1 MGLPIQLN
9 GETILMSNDM
19 ELYSTWADESSRQKA
34 FAEASTAYEH
44 NDGIQKTVGYS
55 YRSYIDIEP
64 NRSVRTSITRND
76 YYRFRPEE
84 AVPTRQKRILKM
96 AMDAY
101 DRVGIIR
108 NVIDLMGDFASQGI
122 DIVHPNKSIER
133 FYKAWFKQVKGAEK
147 SERFLNYLYRT
158 GNVVVKRSTARVNA
172 AKEEELR
179 RSVAADL
186 ELVDKKYAKRE
197 IPWHYDFLNPLTVDV
212 LNYYNGMFLGEPIY
226 VLNLSKTTYDTF
238 TAADMS
244 GKQTFSKLPPDIQAQ
259 IKQGKRQLR
268 LDPETI
274 EVFYYKKDDWL
285 VWANPMLYAILDDL
299 IMLEKMKLAD
309 LAALDGAISQIR
321 LWRIGSL
328 EHKII
333 PKKDVINKL
342 RDIIASNTGG
352 GTMDLIWGPELDF
365 KESSSEAYK
374 FLGKEKYEPVLTSIY
389 AGLGIPPSL
398 AGANVGGS
406 YAENYVSLKTL
417 IERLEYGR
425 NLLRRFW
432 DKEIKHVQKA
442 MGFKLPA
449 QIRFDN
455 IILSDESA
463 EKQLLINLADRNII
477 SDQTLLERFGEM
489 PDVEKLRVRREEQ
502 ARRTDIG
509 TPFKSS
515 PYHNP
520 NIRGDVAKIL
530 VTKDGLDDSYYHDEL
545 DLPKHDIPAPTPKVP
560 FGGGGG
566 GNINPTEPKATPN
579 PQGGRPTGKQDQIK
593 RKIKTIGETAA
604 TLWAYDVQKAISEEI
619 TPMMLEYFNKKN
631 VRSLTKAEFDQLE
644 YFKLCLLTNLEPF
657 IELTPEIIKEMI
669 DRNGKPSAEFLN
681 KVDAQINNFV
691 YVNTRKPT
699 IDEMKYIYASV
710 YVDLLQIEEEV

>member
-1 MGLPIQLN
+1 MA
-9 GETILMSNDM
+9 NDN
-19 ELYSTWADESSRQKA
+19 ELYSTWADESSKQKA
-34 FAEASTAYEH
+34 FTEASNAYEE
-44 NDGIQKTVGYS
+44 NNGIQKAVGYS

-64 NRSVRTSITRND
+64 NRSVRTSMTRND

-108 NVIDLMGDFASQGI
+108 NVIDLMGDFASQGV

-133 FYKAWFKQVKGAEK
+133 FYKAWFKQVKGQEK
-147 SERFLNYLYRT
+147 SERFLNYLYRC
-158 GNVVVKRSTARVNA
+158 GNVVVKRSTAKINA
-172 AKEEELR
+172 SKEEELR
-179 RSVAADL
+179 RAVAEADL
-186 ELVDKKYAKRE
+186 EIIDKKYPRRE
-197 IPWHYDFLNPLTVDV
+197 IPWQYDFLNPLTVDA

-259 IKQGKRQLR
+259 IKQGKRQIR
-268 LDPETI
+268 IDPETI

-285 VWANPMLYAILDDL
+285 VWANPMTYAILDDL

-321 LWRIGSL
+321 LWNVGSL

-352 GTMDLIWGPELDF
+352 GTVDLIWGPELSF
-365 KESSSEAYK
+365 KESSSDAYK

-398 AGANVGGS
+398 AGASTGGS
-406 YAENYVSLKTL
+406 YANNYVSLKTL

-425 NLLRRFW
+425 MLLTQFW
-432 DKEIKHVQKA
+432 NKEIKYIQKA
-442 MGFKLPA
+442 MGFKVPA

-455 IILSDESA
+455 IILSDEAA
-463 EKQLLINLADRNII
+463 EKQLLINLADRGIL
-477 SDQTLLERFGEM
+477 SDQTILERFGEI
-489 PDVEKLRVRREEQ
+489 PEIEKLRVRREEQ
-502 ARRTDIG
+502 SRINDVS
-509 TPFKSS
+509 TPKKAS

-520 NIRGDVAKIL
+520 NVRNDMAKIL
-530 VTKDGLDDSYYHDEL
+530 ATKDGLEDEFYYDEL
-545 DLPKHDIPAPTPKVP
+545 NLPKRDIPMPIPKAP
-560 FGGGGG
+560 FGGGGMNPDSPKNIE
-566 GNINPTEPKATPN
+566 GNQ
-579 PQGGRPTGKQDQIK
+579 QGGRPLGKKDQTK
-593 RKIKTIGETAA
+593 RKTKSIGETAA
-604 TLWAYDVQKAISEEI
+604 TLWAYDIQKTIAEQV
-619 TPMMLEYFNKKN
+619 TPMMLDYYNKKN

-644 YFKLCLLTNLEPF
+644 HFKLCLLANIEPF
-657 IELTPEIIKEMI
+657 MELTPEIIKELI
-669 DRNGKPSAEFLN
+669 DKMGKPAPEFIDKVSANVQE
-681 KVDAQINNFV
+681 FV
-691 YVNTRKPT
+691 YVNSRKPT
-699 IDEMKYIYASV
+699 VDEMKYIYASV
-710 YVDLLQIEEEV
+710 YVDLLQIEEISE

>member
-1 MGLPIQLN
+1 MANEP
-9 GETILMSNDM
+9 
-19 ELYSTWADESSRQKA
+19 ELYSTWADESSRQRA
-34 FAEASTAYEH
+34 FADASNAYIE
-44 NDGIQKTVGYS
+44 NDGIQREKSVAYS

-122 DIVHPNKSIER
+122 DIVHPNKAIER
-133 FYKAWFKQVKGAEK
+133 FYKAWFKQVDGKQK

-158 GNVVVKRSTARVNA
+158 GNVVVKRSTAKINA

-186 ELVDKKYAKRE
+186 EIVDRKYAKRE

-274 EVFYYKKDDWL
+274 EVFHYKKDDWL

-333 PKKDVINKL
+333 PKRDVINKL

-365 KESSSEAYK
+365 KESSSDAHK

-398 AGANVGGS
+398 AGSSGGGGS
-406 YAENYVSLKTL
+406 YANSYVSLKTL

-425 NLLRRFW
+425 GMLVKFW
-432 DKEIKHVQKA
+432 DKEIKHIQKA

-449 QIRFDN
+449 QIRFKN

-463 EKQLLINLADRNII
+463 EKQLLINLADRNVI

-489 PDVEKLRVRREEQ
+489 PEIERLRVRREEQ

-520 NIRGDVAKIL
+520 NVRNDVAKVL
-530 VTKDGLDDSYYHDEL
+530 VTKDGLADEYYHDEL
-545 DLPKHDIPAPTPKVP
+545 DLPKRKIPTPPAAKP
-560 FGGGGG
+560 PGFGGG
-566 GNINPTEPKATPN
+566 NPNLDTPKATPA
-579 PQGGRPTGKQDQIK
+579 PQGGRPSGQKDSIK
-593 RKIKTIGETAA
+593 RKTKTIGETAA
-604 TLWAYDVQKAISEEI
+604 KLWAYDIQKSIAEQV
-619 TPMMLEYFNKKN
+619 TPMMLEFYGKKN
-631 VRSLTKAEFDQLE
+631 VRSFTKAEFDQLE
-644 YFKLCLLTNLEPF
+644 YFKLCLLTNMEPF

-669 DRNGKPSAEFLN
+669 ERNGKPTAEFLQ
-681 KVDAQINNFV
+681 KVDAEVNDFV
-691 YVNTRKPT
+691 YVHTRKPT
-699 IDEMKYIYASV
+699 VDEMKYIYASV
-710 YVDLLQIEEEV
+710 YVDLLEIEEITE

>member
-1 MGLPIQLN
+1 
-9 GETILMSNDM
+9 M
-19 ELYSTWADESSRQKA
+19 ELYSTWADDSSRQKA
-34 FAEASTAYEH
+34 FADASNAYEH
-44 NDGIQKTVGYS
+44 NDGIQKAVGYS

-108 NVIDLMGDFASQGI
+108 NVIDLMGDFGSQGV

-133 FYKAWFKQVKGAEK
+133 FYKAWFKQIKGPEK

-158 GNVVVKRSTARVNA
+158 GNVVVKRSTAKINA
-172 AKEEELR
+172 AREEELR
-179 RSVAADL
+179 KAVAADI
-186 ELVDKKYAKRE
+186 EIVDRKYVKRE
-197 IPWHYDFLNPLTVDV
+197 IPWQYDFLNPLTIDV

-226 VLNLSKTTYDTF
+226 VMNLSKTTYDTF

-259 IKQGKRQLR
+259 IKQGKRQIR
-268 LDPETI
+268 IDPELI
-274 EVFYYKKDDWL
+274 EVYYYKKDDWL

-309 LAALDGAISQIR
+309 IAALDGAISSIR
-321 LWRIGSL
+321 LWNVGSL

-352 GTMDLIWGPELDF
+352 GTMDLIWGPELSF

-374 FLGKEKYEPVLTSIY
+374 FLGSEKYQPVLTSIY

-398 AGANVGGS
+398 AGSSSSGGS
-406 YAENYVSLKTL
+406 YANNYVSLKTL

-425 NLLRRFW
+425 MLLTQFW
-432 DKEIKHVQKA
+432 EKEIKIVQKA

-455 IILSDESA
+455 IILSDEAA
-463 EKQLLINLADRNII
+463 EKQLLINLADRGVL
-477 SDQTLLERFGEM
+477 SDQTILERFGEL
-489 PDVEKLRVRREEQ
+489 PEIERIRTRREEQ
-502 ARRTDIG
+502 ARRTDIS
-509 TPFKSS
+509 TPMKAS

-520 NIRGDVAKIL
+520 NVRNDVAKVL
-530 VTKDGLDDSYYHDEL
+530 VTKDGLADEYYHDEL
-545 DLPKHDIPAPTPKVP
+545 DLPKRKIPAPPVAKP
-560 FGGGGG
+560 PGGFPAG
-566 GNINPTEPKATPN
+566 PPQAPKAVDGK
-579 PQGGRPTGKQDQIK
+579 PQGGRPPGKKDQIK
-593 RKIKTIGETAA
+593 RKTKTIGETAA
-604 TLWAYDVQKAISEEI
+604 KLWAYDIQKAIAEEV
-619 TPMMLEYFNKKN
+619 TPMMLDFYKKKN

-644 YFKLCLLTNLEPF
+644 YFKLCLLTNIEPF
-657 IELTPEIIKEMI
+657 IELSPEIIKDLI
-669 DRNGKPSAEFLN
+669 DSNKRPDSEFLSR
-681 KVDAQINNFV
+681 VGAQIDDFV
-691 YVNTRKPT
+691 YLKSRKPT
-699 IDEMKYIYASV
+699 VDEMRYIYASV
-710 YVDLLQIEEEV
+710 YVDLLNIEEID

>member
-1 MGLPIQLN
+1 
-9 GETILMSNDM
+9 MSQDI
-19 ELYSTWADESSRQKA
+19 ELYKTWGDDSSKQQAFSEAADAYNENSAIGREKA
-34 FAEASTAYEH
+34 L
-44 NDGIQKTVGYS
+44 GYS

-108 NVIDLMGDFASQGI
+108 NVIDLMGDFGSQGV

-133 FYKAWFKQVKGAEK
+133 FYKAWFKQVKGQEK

-158 GNVVVKRSTARVNA
+158 GNVIVKRSTAKINA
-172 AKEEELR
+172 AREDELR
-179 RSVAADL
+179 KSVAADM
-186 ELVDKKYAKRE
+186 EIVDRKYVKRE
-197 IPWHYDFLNPLTVDV
+197 IPWQYDFLNPLTIDV

-226 VLNLSKTTYDTF
+226 VMNLSKTTYDTF

-259 IKQGKRQLR
+259 IKQGKRQIR
-268 LDPETI
+268 IDPETI

-321 LWRIGSL
+321 LWTVGSL
-328 EHKII
+328 DHKII

-352 GTMDLIWGPELDF
+352 GTMDLIWGPELSF
-365 KESSSEAYK
+365 KESSSDAYK

-398 AGANVGGS
+398 AGATSGGS
-406 YAENYVSLKTL
+406 YADNYVSLKTL

-425 NLLRRFW
+425 MLLTQFW
-432 DKEIKHVQKA
+432 NKEIKHIQKA

-463 EKQLLINLADRNII
+463 EKQLLVNLADRGIL
-477 SDQTLLERFGEM
+477 SDQTILERFGEI
-489 PDVEKLRVRREEQ
+489 PEIERLRVRREEQ
-502 ARRTDIG
+502 SRRSDIS
-509 TPFKSS
+509 TPMKAS

-520 NIRGDVAKIL
+520 NVRNDVAKVL
-530 VTKDGLDDSYYHDEL
+530 VTKDGLADEYYHDEL
-545 DLPKHDIPAPTPKVP
+545 DLPKRKIPTPPAAKP
-560 FGGGGG
+560 PIGG
-566 GNINPTEPKATPN
+566 GNPIPDAPKSVDGK
-579 PQGGRPTGKQDQIK
+579 PQGGRPSGNKDKIK
-593 RKIKTIGETAA
+593 RKTKTIGETAA
-604 TLWAYDVQKAISEEI
+604 TLWAYDVQKSIAEEV
-619 TPMMLEYFNKKN
+619 TPMMLDFYKKKN

-644 YFKLCLLTNLEPF
+644 HFKLCLLTNIEPF
-657 IELTPEIIKEMI
+657 IELTPEIIKELI
-669 DRNGKPSAEFLN
+669 DKNGKPSAEFLG
-681 KVDAQINNFV
+681 KVDAQVSEFV
-691 YVNTRKPT
+691 YIKSRKPT
-699 IDEMKYIYASV
+699 VDEMKYIYASV
-710 YVDLLQIEEEV
+710 YVDSLELEEMSD

>member
-1 MGLPIQLN
+1 MAD
-9 GETILMSNDM
+9 ET

-34 FAEASTAYEH
+34 FSEASSAYEH
-44 NDGIQKTVGYS
+44 NDGIQKAVGYS

-84 AVPTRQKRILKM
+84 SVPTRQKRILKM

-122 DIVHPNKSIER
+122 DIVHPNKAIER
-133 FYKAWFKQVKGAEK
+133 FYKAWFKQIQGAQK
-147 SERFLNYLYRT
+147 SERFLNYLYRC
-158 GNVVVKRSTARVNA
+158 GNVVVKRSTAKINA

-179 RSVAADL
+179 KAVAADI
-186 ELVDKKYAKRE
+186 EITDRKYPRKE

-212 LNYYNGMFLGEPIY
+212 LNYYNGMFLGDPIY

-259 IKQGKRQLR
+259 VKQGKRQLR

-321 LWRIGSL
+321 LWRVGSL

-365 KESSSEAYK
+365 KESASEAYK

-398 AGANVGGS
+398 AGSSSGGGS
-406 YAENYVSLKTL
+406 YANNYVSLKTL

-425 NLLRRFW
+425 VLLRQFW
-432 DKEIKHVQKA
+432 DKEIKIVQKA
-442 MGFKLPA
+442 MGFKVPA

-463 EKQLLINLADRNII
+463 EKQLLINLADRNVI
-477 SDQTLLERFGEM
+477 SDQTLLERFGEL
-489 PDVEKLRVRREEQ
+489 PEIERLRVRREEQ
-502 ARRTDIG
+502 SRRNDIG

-520 NIRGDVAKIL
+520 NIRNDVAKVL
-530 VTKDGLDDSYYHDEL
+530 VTKDGLADDYYREEL
-545 DLPKHDIPAPTPKVP
+545 DLPKRKIPAPPVAKVP
-560 FGGGGG
+560 GSGGG
-566 GNINPTEPKATPN
+566 IKPNPDAPKATPA
-579 PQGGRPTGKQDQIK
+579 PQGGRPSGEKDQIK
-593 RKIKTIGETAA
+593 RKTKTIGETAA
-604 TLWAYDVQKAISEEI
+604 VLWAVDIQKAIAEEV
-619 TPMMLEYFNKKN
+619 TPMMLEYYGKKN

-644 YFKLCLLTNLEPF
+644 YFKLCLLANIEPF
-657 IELTPEIIKEMI
+657 IELTPEIIKQLI
-669 DRNGKPSAEFLN
+669 DNSGKPSAEFLN
-681 KVDAQINNFV
+681 KIDAQAKNFV
-691 YVNTRKPT
+691 YVNNRKPT
-699 IDEMKYIYASV
+699 VEDMKYIYAST
-710 YVDLLQIEEEV
+710 YVDLLELQEVNK

>member
-1 MGLPIQLN
+1 
-9 GETILMSNDM
+9 MSNEP
-19 ELYSTWADESSRQKA
+19 ELYSTWADDSSRQKA
-34 FAEASTAYEH
+34 FAEASSAYEE
-44 NDGIQKTVGYS
+44 NGGIQKAVAYS

-133 FYKAWFKQVKGAEK
+133 FYKAWFKQVQGPLK

-158 GNVVVKRSTARVNA
+158 GNVVIKRSTAKVNA

-179 RSVAADL
+179 KSVAADL
-186 ELVDKKYAKRE
+186 EIVDKKYAKRE

-268 LDPETI
+268 LDPEMI

-328 EHKII
+328 EHRII

-365 KESSSEAYK
+365 KESSSDAYK

-398 AGANVGGS
+398 AGANTGGS

-425 NLLRRFW
+425 TLLRQFW

-463 EKQLLINLADRNII
+463 EKQLLISLADRNVI
-477 SDQTLLERFGEM
+477 SDQTLLERFGELA
-489 PDVEKLRVRREEQ
+489 DVERLRVRREEQ

-520 NIRGDVAKIL
+520 NIRNDVAKVL
-530 VTKDGLDDSYYHDEL
+530 VTKDGLADDYYHEEL
-545 DLPKHDIPAPTPKVP
+545 DLPKRKIPAPPTAKPPAPV
-560 FGGGGG
+560 
-566 GNINPTEPKATPN
+566 GNNPNPDAPKATPV
-579 PQGGRPTGKQDQIK
+579 PQGGRPSGKKDQIK
-593 RKIKTIGETAA
+593 RKTKTIGETAA
-604 TLWAYDVQKAISEEI
+604 TLWAYEIQKAIAEEV
-619 TPMMLEYFNKKN
+619 TPVVLSYYKKKN

-644 YFKLCLLTNLEPF
+644 HLKLCMLANIEPF
-657 IELTPEIIKEMI
+657 IDLNPEIIKQLLDNNSQPSVAFLEKVNAKI
-669 DRNGKPSAEFLN
+669 QEFVYLNSRKPS
-681 KVDAQINNFV
+681 
-691 YVNTRKPT
+691 
-699 IDEMKYIYASV
+699 IDELKYVYASS
-710 YVDLLQIEEEV
+710 YVDLLDLEEELV